1 LKECSKVALKKIINK
16 EKRKGKRERREEK
29 NKPMI
34 LLAKLLQIRVT

>member
-1 LKECSKVALKKIINK
+1 MKECSKVALKKIINK
-16 EKRKGKRERREEK
+16 KKKGKRERREEK

>member
-1 LKECSKVALKKIINK
+1 LKECSKVAFKENKKK
-16 EKRKGKRERREEK
+16 KGKRERREEK

>member
-1 LKECSKVALKKIINK
+1 MKECSKVAFKENKKIK
-16 EKRKGKRERREEK
+16 KKGKRERREEK